1 MDIAADRGGTCDL
14 YDYNPQAEKEVS
26 AVQCEY
32 CVNYVYDE
40 LGQYYTC
47 LVNMD
52 EDEMER
58 FLADRNGGCP
68 YYQSDDEYQVVKH
81 QM

>member
-1 MDIAADRGGTCDL
+1 M
-14 YDYNPQAEKEVS
+14 
-26 AVQCEY
+26 QCEY
-32 CVNYVYDE
+32 CANYVYDE